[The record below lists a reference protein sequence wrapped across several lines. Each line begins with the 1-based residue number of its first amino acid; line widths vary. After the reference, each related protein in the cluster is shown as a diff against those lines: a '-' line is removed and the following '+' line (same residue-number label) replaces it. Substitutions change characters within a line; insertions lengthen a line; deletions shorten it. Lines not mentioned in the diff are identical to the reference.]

1 MNDKELKYR
10 VINKLLYRVMKKKY
24 EEFVFYLIP
33 VNYLMNNE
41 VKNEYTF
48 RTEVVSVKVK
58 KPVNMILNNRLE
70 MEIKHNLNNIISVVE
85 GDTKLKVDKV
95 KIKYNQ
101 PLVSGILFE

>member
-10 VINKLLYRVMKKKY
+10 IVNKLLYRVMKKKY

-85 GDTKLKVDKV
+85 GDTKVKVDKV

>member
-1 MNDKELKYR
+1 MANDYQLIFGNFDEEALAKSWDWLNDKELKYR
-10 VINKLLYRVMKKKY
+10 IVNKLLYRVMKKKY

-70 MEIKHNLNNIISVVE
+70 MEIKHTL
-85 GDTKLKVDKV
+85 G
-95 KIKYNQ
+95 
-101 PLVSGILFE
+101 

>member
-10 VINKLLYRVMKKKY
+10 VINKLLNRVMKKKY

-41 VKNEYTF
+41 LNNEYTF

-58 KPVNMILNNRLE
+58 KPVNMILNNMLE
-70 MEIKHNLNNIISVVE
+70 MEIKHYLNNIISVVE
-85 GDTKLKVDKV
+85 GNRIVKVDKV

>member
-1 MNDKELKYR
+1 
-10 VINKLLYRVMKKKY
+10 MKKKY

>member
-10 VINKLLYRVMKKKY
+10 IVNKLLYRVMKKKY

-48 RTEVVSVKVK
+48 RTEVVFVKVK

-85 GDTKLKVDKV
+85 GDTKVKVDKV

>member
-1 MNDKELKYR
+1 
-10 VINKLLYRVMKKKY
+10 MKKKY

-101 PLVSGILFE
+101 PLVSGILF

>member
-1 MNDKELKYR
+1 MNDKELKYL
-10 VINKLLYRVMKKKY
+10 VVNKLLNKVMKKKY
-24 EEFVFYLIP
+24 EEFVFYLTP
-33 VNYLMNNE
+33 FNYLINNE
-41 VKNEYTF
+41 VNNEYTF

-58 KPVNMILNNRLE
+58 KPVNMILNDRLE

-85 GDTKLKVDKV
+85 GNTRLKVDKV